1 MNKTIDWSA
10 RARSLPQDKETHS
23 VALSVRVSQS
33 DRQVVEDVALG
44 MGYSLAGAVR
54 HILRA
59 YDDMRTEW
67 SKTADG

>member
-10 RARSLPQDKETHS
+10 RARNLPQDKDTNN
-23 VALSVRVSQS
+23 VALSVRVSQA
-33 DRQVVEDVALG
+33 DRKLVEEVALD

-59 YDDMRTEW
+59 YEDMRQEW
-67 SKTADG
+67 SKTSA